1 MVSYLM
7 NAMKNFDKTD
17 GEYSLVLTD
26 DLFSFWR
33 SKVQAMNVAEAPTSM
48 LGRHSLSSS
57 LFLLTYGPHRL

>member
-17 GEYSLVLTD
+17 GEYSLVLID

-33 SKVQAMNVAEAPTSM
+33 SKVKVSPGHER
-48 LGRHSLSSS
+48 GRGTHVDARASQSI
-57 LFLLTYGPHRL
+57 F